1 MSLVKR
7 NIIFPK
13 GTTDGFQLIP
23 QPARAPLGGVAY
35 AEKDDD
41 VVPYDQMVQY
51 FIDNMGGGGT
61 GTVTSV
67 SRTLGST
74 GTDVSLTITN
84 PTTTPNIDL
93 QLPTASATNRGLLSA
108 ADWLTFS
115 LQIKRLVEITKTT
128 AESMQSGTSAV
139 PGQWYRV
146 TEAALAPIVASKLAS
161 VILVGGIDGKF
172 SIQAWAELITTKGNF
187 YTPCSFGP
195 DFRLDRPHGTADL
208 WRGRLSQSGTDAPS
222 IDNTSLNNLD
232 ELPTFSYDGTGEYTL
247 TVTGDQFKAND
258 IFIPIFQI
266 VKLKSGDVIKYVSI
280 EFSDSSNLFIKT
292 YYFDSTTNSAVLSDD
307 ILNKTTI
314 RLQRVISNEV

>member
-1 MSLVKR
+1 MAAGKTR
-7 NIIFPK
+7 KKINTK
-13 GTTDGFQLIP
+13 G
-23 QPARAPLGGVAY
+23 ARSS
-35 AEKDDD
+35 
-41 VVPYDQMVQY
+41 
-51 FIDNMGGGGT
+51 GGGGGS

-146 TEAALAPIVASKLAS
+146 TNAALAPIVASEIAS
-161 VILVGGIDGKF
+161 IILVGGIDGKF
-172 SIQAWAELITTKGNF
+172 SIQAWAELITSKGNF

-195 DFRLDRPHGTADL
+195 DFRLDKPHGTADL
-208 WRGRLSQSGTDAPS
+208 WRGRLSQSGTDAPTIGS
-222 IDNTSLNNLD
+222 TSLNNLLETPTLSYD
-232 ELPTFSYDGTGEYTL
+232 VVGTYILDTTANQFKSADVYIPTFKLINPIVSSFGDLMTCVTTEY
-247 TVTGDQFKAND
+247 AD
-258 IFIPIFQI
+258 IDKII
-266 VKLKSGDVIKYVSI
+266 L
-280 EFSDSSNLFIKT
+280 KT
-292 YYFDSTTNSAVLSDD
+292 YYFDKSSVQWVLSDGVLD
-307 ILNKTTI
+307 KTEIL
-314 RLQRVISNEV
+314 LQRTIIKF

>member
-1 MSLVKR
+1 MAAGKTR
-7 NIIFPK
+7 KKINTK
-13 GTTDGFQLIP
+13 G
-23 QPARAPLGGVAY
+23 ARSS
-35 AEKDDD
+35 
-41 VVPYDQMVQY
+41 
-51 FIDNMGGGGT
+51 GGGGGS

-146 TEAALAPIVASKLAS
+146 TEAALAPIVASELAS

-172 SIQAWAELITTKGNF
+172 SIQAWAELITSKGNF

-195 DFRLDRPHGTADL
+195 DFRLNKPHGTADL
-208 WRGRLSQSGTDAPS
+208 WRGRLSQSGTDAPTIGS
-222 IDNTSLNNLD
+222 TSLNNLLETPTLSYD
-232 ELPTFSYDGTGEYTL
+232 VVGTYILDTTANQFKSADVYIPTFKL
-247 TVTGDQFKAND
+247 IN
-258 IFIPIFQI
+258 PIVSSF
-266 VKLKSGDVIKYVSI
+266 GDVMTCVTTEY
-280 EFSDSSNLFIKT
+280 SDIDKIILKT
-292 YYFDSTTNSAVLSDD
+292 YYFDNSAIQWVLSDGVLD
-307 ILNKTTI
+307 KTEVL
-314 RLQRVISNEV
+314 LQRTIAANI

>member
-1 MSLVKR
+1 MAASKTRKKL
-7 NIIFPK
+7 NTK
-13 GTTDGFQLIP
+13 GS
-23 QPARAPLGGVAY
+23 RSS
-35 AEKDDD
+35 
-41 VVPYDQMVQY
+41 
-51 FIDNMGGGGT
+51 GGGGS

-146 TEAALAPIVASKLAS
+146 TEAALAPIVASELAS

-172 SIQAWAELITTKGNF
+172 SIQAWAELITSKGNF
-187 YTPCSFGP
+187 YTQCSFGP
-195 DFRLDRPHGTADL
+195 DFRLDKPHGTADL
-208 WRGRLSQSGTDAPS
+208 WRGRLTQAGTNAPVIS
-222 IDNTSLNNLD
+222 STSLNNLLETPTLTYD
-232 ELPTFSYDGTGEYTL
+232 VVGTYIFDTTSNQFKNRDIYIPTFQLINPVFSA
-247 TVTGDQFKAND
+247 F
-258 IFIPIFQI
+258 
-266 VKLKSGDVIKYVSI
+266 GDVMTCVTTEYADIDKVI
-280 EFSDSSNLFIKT
+280 LKT
-292 YYFDSTTNSAVLSDD
+292 YYFDKGSVQWLLSDD
-307 ILNKTTI
+307 ILDKTEI
-314 RLQRVISNEV
+314 LLQRTIATIV